1 MHHCVFI
8 FVERICVLYAKEHRC
23 ASTNVCVIYARS
35 AAGAPYVLMVVF
47 EQHVLHVRVGPFVR
61 TINNGLHA
69 KIAMEVHIAFT
80 NVLNIIAR
88 YAIHILY
95 VSIIEHEQNVKIAI
109 QQYYAPM
116 ISEKLD
122 VKYAKG
128 RLCVF
133 TIEKKVFVKI
143 AMGL

>member
-1 MHHCVFI
+1 
-8 FVERICVLYAKEHRC
+8 
-23 ASTNVCVIYARS
+23 
-35 AAGAPYVLMVVF
+35 MVVF
-47 EQHVLHVRVGPFVR
+47 EQHALHVRVGPFAR

-88 YAIHILY
+88 YAIQIVY

-109 QQYYAPM
+109 QLYYAPM
-116 ISEKLD
+116 KSEKLD

-133 TIEKKVFVKI
+133 TIEKRVFVKI